1 MRKGCVILKK
11 NKKLKKKICLIS
23 SSGGH
28 FEQLLCLRP
37 LSEKNDV
44 FIVTEKTKYNK
55 KDKKINH
62 FVMQVNRKEPLFIL
76 KMFCIFIK
84 SLIIF
89 LIERPDVIISTGVLA
104 AIPMLFIGH
113 FFKRKVIYIESFA
126 KITSPTMTGK
136 LVYKK
141 HIADRFYVQWES
153 MKEFYPDAIYLGGI
167 Y

>member
-1 MRKGCVILKK
+1 M
-11 NKKLKKKICLIS
+11 KKICLIS

-28 FEQLLCLRP
+28 FEQLLMLRK
-37 LSEKNDV
+37 LEKNNKI

-62 FVMQVNRKEPLFIL
+62 FVMQVNRKEITFIPR
-76 KMFCIFIK
+76 MICIFFK
-84 SLIIF
+84 SLYIF
-89 LIERPDVIISTGVLA
+89 FKEKPDVIISTGVLS

-113 FFKRKVIYIESFA
+113 LFKKKVIYLESFA
-126 KITSPTMTGK
+126 KINSPTMTGK

-141 HIADRFYVQWES
+141 KWADQFYVQWES
-153 MKEFYPDAIYLGGI
+153 MLEHYPNAIYKGGI